1 VREARKL
8 HGSSEGI
15 GIKRHQFYREPN
27 SMSFLKVQ
35 DVRIEKRRE
44 GRAGLSSVMGM
55 CVSVANPRVEST
67 PGSWAVRQG
76 MVYARSVRNE
86 RWNAVALESMK
97 RTPSVSVSL
106 RMCVLRMSLHAAQ
119 PIVAKQRARQAAMPH

>member
-1 VREARKL
+1 
-8 HGSSEGI
+8 
-15 GIKRHQFYREPN
+15 
-27 SMSFLKVQ
+27 MSFLKVQ

-67 PGSWAVRQG
+67 PGRWAVRRG
-76 MVYARSVRNE
+76 MVYSRRMRNE

-106 RMCVLRMSLHAAQ
+106 RVCVLRMSLHAAQ
-119 PIVAKQRARQAAMPH
+119 RIVAKQRARQAAMPH

>member
-1 VREARKL
+1 
-8 HGSSEGI
+8 
-15 GIKRHQFYREPN
+15 
-27 SMSFLKVQ
+27 M
-35 DVRIEKRRE
+35 EKERLLVD
-44 GRAGLSSVMGM
+44 RAGLSSVMGM

-76 MVYARSVRNE
+76 MVYARRMRNE

-106 RMCVLRMSLHAAQ
+106 RVCVLRMSLHAAQ
-119 PIVAKQRARQAAMPH
+119 PIPIEIPSFQGICVLQRALPVDRVFQPIISASSASDWCLISAL